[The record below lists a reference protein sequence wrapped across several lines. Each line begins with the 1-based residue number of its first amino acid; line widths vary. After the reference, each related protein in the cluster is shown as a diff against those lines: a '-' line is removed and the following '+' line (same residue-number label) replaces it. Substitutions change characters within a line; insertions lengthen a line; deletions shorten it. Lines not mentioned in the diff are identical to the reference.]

1 MKRLFI
7 IFFLISTNSFSQIQ
21 KDSISTNDS
30 LIKIELKN
38 KITTL
43 QSKLDSLLKNEK
55 KEVEIQKPWSV
66 KGRVNFVFN
75 QTSFS
80 NWLAGGENNTAGNIG
95 VNYDFNYKNKRL
107 KWDNKI
113 ISTYGITHSNK
124 QSFRKTDDRFE
135 YNSILAL
142 ESIDKWY
149 LSFFSNFITQFS
161 RGFDYS
167 QDPRLEV
174 SSILSPA
181 YLSFGPGVLWRKSE
195 NIRINIA
202 PATSRFIFVSEPF
215 SGMYGVPEGKRSVY
229 GIGLNM
235 SAYLKFKIIENV
247 TLENIIALYSD
258 YSDNPQNI
266 DVNHQ
271 ANFEVDVNKYLSVNL
286 TLHLK
291 SDSNASS
298 KIQFRQLFGL
308 GVNYTFHKI

>member
-7 IFFLISTNSFSQIQ
+7 IFFLTSISLHAQVH
-21 KDSISTNDS
+21 KDSVYSIDS
-30 LIKIELKN
+30 ITKIALTKKIKL
-38 KITTL
+38 L
-43 QSKLDSLLKNEK
+43 QTKLDSIIKDEK
-55 KEVEIQKPWSV
+55 KEEGEKPWSV

-95 VNYDFNYKNKRL
+95 VNYDFNYRNKKL

-113 ISTYGITHSNK
+113 ISTYGITHAKN
-124 QSFRKTDDRFE
+124 QGFRKTDDRFE

-149 LSFFSNFITQFS
+149 ISFFSNFITQFS

-174 SSILSPA
+174 SSIFSPA
-181 YLSFGPGVLWRKSE
+181 YFSFGPGVLWRKSE

-202 PATSRFIFVSEPF
+202 PATSRFIFVSKPF
-215 SGMYGVPEGKRSVY
+215 SGMYGVPEGEKSVY

-235 SAYLKFKIIENV
+235 SAYLKFKLIENV
-247 TLENIIALYSD
+247 SVENIIALYSD
-258 YSDNPQNI
+258 YSDNPQNV

-271 ANFEVDVNKYLSVNL
+271 VNFEVDVNKYLSVNL

>member
-7 IFFLISTNSFSQIQ
+7 IFFLISTSTFSQIQ
-21 KDSISTNDS
+21 KDSISKIDS
-30 LIKIELKN
+30 ITKVELKK
-38 KITTL
+38 KIKSL
-43 QSKLDSLLKNEK
+43 QSRLDSITNTEK
-55 KEVEIQKPWSV
+55 KEEEIKKPWSV
-66 KGRVNFVFN
+66 RGKVNFVFN

-95 VNYDFNYKNKRL
+95 VNYDFNYRNKKL

-113 ISTYGITHSNK
+113 ISTYGITHSNN

-181 YLSFGPGVLWRKSE
+181 YLSFGPGVLWRKNE

-215 SGMYGVPEGKRSVY
+215 SGMYGVPE
-229 GIGLNM
+229 
-235 SAYLKFKIIENV
+235 
-247 TLENIIALYSD
+247 
-258 YSDNPQNI
+258 
-266 DVNHQ
+266 
-271 ANFEVDVNKYLSVNL
+271 
-286 TLHLK
+286 
-291 SDSNASS
+291 
-298 KIQFRQLFGL
+298 
-308 GVNYTFHKI
+308 

>member
-174 SSILSPA
+174 S
-181 YLSFGPGVLWRKSE
+181 
-195 NIRINIA
+195 
-202 PATSRFIFVSEPF
+202 
-215 SGMYGVPEGKRSVY
+215 
-229 GIGLNM
+229 
-235 SAYLKFKIIENV
+235 
-247 TLENIIALYSD
+247 
-258 YSDNPQNI
+258 
-266 DVNHQ
+266 
-271 ANFEVDVNKYLSVNL
+271 
-286 TLHLK
+286 
-291 SDSNASS
+291 
-298 KIQFRQLFGL
+298 
-308 GVNYTFHKI
+308 